1 MKRLV
6 AVIAM
11 IMCLTTFCQTAHAQQ
26 KKTVQDSTEMAVPDS
41 TALAVPDS
49 AALAA
54 MASEADADALLEEMG
69 DENSGFHK
77 QLKKKFIEGN
87 AGFMSL
93 VALALVLGL
102 AFCIERIVFLT
113 LSEVNARKLMDDV
126 KKKLAEG
133 DADGARRLC
142 QQTPGV
148 VANVCY
154 QGLLHVDEPVENV
167 ERSLANH
174 GSLQSARLEKGC
186 SWIKLCIAIAP
197 SLGFLGTV
205 IGMVMAFDHIQSAGD
220 IGPTIVAEGMK
231 VALITTIFG
240 IIVALVLQVFYNYI
254 LTKIDNM
261 TSQMEASAIEL
272 LDAVM
277 KYKQQKNG

>member
-1 MKRLV
+1 MKRIF
-6 AVIAM
+6 AAIA
-11 IMCLTTFCQTAHAQQ
+11 IIIGLTFFCQTVEAQQ
-26 KKTVQDSTEMAVPDS
+26 KDTVSETTVAA
-41 TALAVPDS
+41 TPDS

-54 MASEADADALLEEMG
+54 MASAAEEEALLEQMSG
-69 DENSGFHK
+69 ENVGFHK
-77 QLKKKFIEGN
+77 QLKTKFIEGN

-102 AFCIERIVFLT
+102 TFCIERIVFLT

-126 KKKLAEG
+126 KKKLQEG
-133 DADGARRLC
+133 DAEGARQLC

-154 QGLLHVDEPVENV
+154 QGLLHLDESVENI
-167 ERSLANH
+167 ERSLSNH

-205 IGMVMAFDHIQSAGD
+205 IGMVMAFDRIQSAGD

-261 TSQMEASAIEL
+261 TSQMEASAIDL

-277 KYKQQKNG
+277 SYKQQKNG